1 MRYYSAQSDKNQP
14 EIVAALRKMGAYVL
28 PIHRLKNCCD
38 LVVLYRGLVVMVE
51 VKSRASAKLTEGE
64 EDFSEDW
71 IENGGKYAVLTT
83 TDEAVAMIDGMRN
96 IT

>member
-14 EIVAALRKMGAYVL
+14 EIVAALRKLGAYVL

-38 LVVLYRGLVVMVE
+38 LVVLYRGKVVMVE
-51 VKSRASAKLTEGE
+51 VKAKASSPLTEGE
-64 EDFSEDW
+64 AEFSEAW
-71 IENGGKYAVLTT
+71 IENGGKYAVLTS
-83 TDEAVAMIDGMRN
+83 TDEAVAMIDGMRH

>member
-38 LVVLYRGLVVMVE
+38 LVVLYRGRVVMVE

-71 IENGGKYAVLTT
+71 IANGGKYAVLTS
-83 TDEAVAMIDGMRN
+83 TDEAVAMIDGMRH